1 MSEEFKEN
9 SQAVQAHLT
18 IIQSIIQRMA
28 SNSASCKTWC
38 ITIVSAILVVVADK
52 GKPNYVLIAII
63 PILLF
68 LFLDTYY
75 LALEKSFRNSYGDFI
90 EKLHRSLLV
99 VSDFFVVNPK
109 GDLICEFFNS
119 LISISIWPF
128 YLVLLIMVLIAKK
141 LLIS

>member
-1 MSEEFKEN
+1 MTEEFKVN

-52 GKPNYVLIAII
+52 SKPNYTLIAII

-68 LFLDTYY
+68 VFLDTYY
-75 LALEKSFRNSYGDFI
+75 LALEKSFRNSYNDFI
-90 EKLHRSLLV
+90 EKLHKSLLAA
-99 VSDFFVVNPK
+99 SDFFVVSPTSNRVS
-109 GDLICEFFNS
+109 EFFES
-119 LISISIWPF
+119 LISTSIWPF
-128 YLVLLIMVLIAKK
+128 YLILLAMVLIARDMLK
-141 LLIS
+141 

>member
-28 SNSASCKTWC
+28 TNSTSCKTWC
-38 ITIVSAILVVVADK
+38 ITIVSAILVAVADK
-52 GKPNYVLIAII
+52 GKPNYTLIAII

-75 LALEKSFRNSYGDFI
+75 LALERSFRNSYSDFI
-90 EKLHRSLLV
+90 EKLHKSLLTA
-99 VSDFFVVNPK
+99 SDFFIVNPS
-109 GDLICEFFNS
+109 GNITHWFFES
-119 LISISIWPF
+119 LTSISIWPF
-128 YLVLLIMVLIAKK
+128 YLILFAMVLIARN
-141 LLIS
+141 LL